1 MIIQIIKHENN
12 YNFKVKNMKQNKL
25 QTTRG
30 ERLKSRERMKQIYL
44 KRTYKAKK
52 KKDKLKETKILEKQ
66 KIEKEL
72 DQLLSEEK

>member
-1 MIIQIIKHENN
+1 
-12 YNFKVKNMKQNKL
+12 MKQNKL
-25 QTTRG
+25 QPTRE
-30 ERLKSRERMKQIYL
+30 ERLKNRYRYKKIFWKRMEE
-44 KRTYKAKK
+44 AKE